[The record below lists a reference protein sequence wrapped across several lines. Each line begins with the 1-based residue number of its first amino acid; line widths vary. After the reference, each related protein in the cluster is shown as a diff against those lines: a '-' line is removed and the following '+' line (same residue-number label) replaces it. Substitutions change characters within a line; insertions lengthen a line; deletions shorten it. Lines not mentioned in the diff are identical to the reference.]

1 MVTTPDTGIIR
12 LDERNSP
19 EMTYRVNFDQ
29 AGTYTVWMRGWGD
42 TVGNEGKSDSVHVG
56 INGTLST
63 AQALQNFPSGWNW
76 SREKRGGGFTTLVI
90 PSVGQHEINIWM
102 REDGLVIDKLVLS
115 RNATSHQL
123 VRALLKQSL

>member
-12 LDERNSP
+12 LDKRNSP
-19 EMTYRVNFDQ
+19 EMTYR
-29 AGTYTVWMRGWGD
+29 
-42 TVGNEGKSDSVHVG
+42 VHVG

-90 PSVGQHEINIWM
+90 PSTGEHDINIWM

-115 RNATSHQL
+115 RNANFTPTDQGP
-123 VRALLKQSL
+123 AETFTADNQSDNLRSIAQGPGVFSLPPTLAA